1 MRRLLALAAAAASLG
16 LSAAAALATH
26 GTATNV
32 DAIDGSGAGSFAG
45 NLNNTTGDSADWY
58 TFHGTAGTSVT
69 ITMDSSAFDSFIF
82 LYRAPGIPSAGD
94 ARSTYT
100 QIAADDDSG
109 VGLNSQIVL
118 TLPATGY
125 FVVAAES
132 VSGASDTL
140 GDYTLGITGNVRAIG
155 LRHCKKGGWKALTD
169 ASGRGFKNQGD
180 CVSYFDTNGANPAA
194 G

>member
-1 MRRLLALAAAAASLG
+1 MRRILALAAVAAGLG
-16 LSAAAALATH
+16 LGAAAAFATH
-26 GTATNV
+26 GTATTV

-45 NLNNTTGDSADWY
+45 DLTNTSDTADWY
-58 TFHGTAGTSVT
+58 SFHGTAGTSVT
-69 ITMDSSAFDSFIF
+69 IAMGSSAFDTFLF

-94 ARSTYT
+94 ARSSYT
-100 QIAADDDSG
+100 QIALDDDSG
-109 VGLNSQIVL
+109 TGLNSQIVL

-125 FVVAAES
+125 YVVAAES
-132 VSGASDTL
+132 VSASFETL
-140 GDYTLGITGNVRAIG
+140 GDYTLDITGQVRAIG
-155 LRHCKKGGWKALTD
+155 LRHCKRGGWMALTD

>member
-32 DAIDGSGAGSFAG
+32 DAIDGSGPGSFVG
-45 NLNNTTGDSADWY
+45 NLTNTSDTADWY
-58 TFHGTAGTSVT
+58 SFHGTAGTSVT
-69 ITMDSSAFDSFIF
+69 ITMASSAFDSFIF

-100 QIAADDDSG
+100 EIAADDDSG
-109 VGLNSQIVL
+109 GFPNAQIVL
-118 TLPATGY
+118 ALPATGY
-125 FVVAAES
+125 YVVAAES
-132 VSGASDTL
+132 FSAASDTL

>member
-58 TFHGTAGTSVT
+58 SFHGTAGTSVT

-132 VSGASDTL
+132 VSGDSDTL

>member
-125 FVVAAES
+125 YIVAAES
-132 VSGASDTL
+132 ISDPSDTL
-140 GDYTLGITGNVRAIG
+140 GAYTLGITGNVRAIG

>member
-16 LSAAAALATH
+16 LSATAALATH

-69 ITMDSSAFDSFIF
+69 ITMDSSAFDSHLY

-100 QIAADDDSG
+100 QIAEDDDGG

-125 FVVAAES
+125 YVVAAES
-132 VSGASDTL
+132 ISGASDTL
-140 GDYTLGITGNVRAIG
+140 GDYTLGITGNVRGIG
-155 LRHCKKGGWKALTD
+155 LKHCKKGGWKALTD

>member
-125 FVVAAES
+125 YVVAAES
-132 VSGASDTL
+132 ISDPSDTL
-140 GDYTLGITGNVRAIG
+140 GAYTLGITGNVRAIG

>member
-1 MRRLLALAAAAASLG
+1 MRRLLALAAAAATLG
-16 LSAAAALATH
+16 LAAAAALATH

-58 TFHGTAGTSVT
+58 SFHGTAGTSVT
-69 ITMDSSAFDSFIF
+69 ITMASSAFDTFLF
-82 LYRAPGIPSAGD
+82 LYRAPGIPAAGD

-100 QIAADDDSG
+100 QIAANDDSG
-109 VGLNSQIVL
+109 GSLNSQIVL

-125 FVVAAES
+125 YVVAAES
-132 VSGASDTL
+132 ISDASDTL
-140 GDYTLGITGNVRAIG
+140 GDYTLGISGNVRAIG